1 MQTSTR
7 RATRRTAPAAAK
19 PLPYPDLEANE
30 GKLFWLAAY
39 FIDLNKA
46 EALGRVAMEMHR
58 RHRDELTT
66 LALTS
71 GQYALR
77 DEAANALQYAVKG
90 GLLPFAHSETTVF
103 DRQVAA

>member
-1 MQTSTR
+1 MSTTQ
-7 RATRRTAPAAAK
+7 RAIKRTAPAAAK

-46 EALGRVAMEMHR
+46 EALSRVAMEMHR
-58 RHRDELTT
+58 RHRDELTK
-66 LALTS
+66 LALAS
-71 GQYALR
+71 GECALKG
-77 DEAANALQYAVKG
+77 DAANALQYAVKG